1 VFVIQSL
8 RNSIFACLKSFSR
21 DGLAEY
27 SAEDVLIDSPG
38 DVNLGELY
46 TNAALVFAKTLKM
59 NPRAL
64 ANNIAAALTK
74 NDNVSNVDIA
84 DPGFIN
90 FKLKPCA
97 WHSTIDEILAS
108 GDTYGSSNKGR
119 GEVVNVEFV
128 SANPTGP
135 LHTGHARNAVFG
147 SVIANLLEKI
157 GYKVTKEFYIND
169 QGNQIKALSRSIYLR
184 YRECLGTKINK
195 SDFSGNDMY
204 LGEYVKGIA
213 KNLADLYGDEF
224 LNKKES
230 EWITSISQFAVKK
243 MMDNIKGDLS
253 LLGINMDVYT
263 SETAVCKKNMVN
275 EALAILA
282 SEGDIYDGIIPKPKG
297 IDAKDWEEKP
307 QTLFRSTKYGD
318 DIDRAIRKS
327 DGTWTY
333 FAGDIAY
340 HLDKIQRGFKKM
352 VNVLGADHTGY
363 IKRIKAA
370 VKALSGGEANID
382 IRLYQLVNFL
392 ENGEQVRMSKRSGNF
407 ITLRDVV
414 ERVGKDITRF
424 MMISR
429 HHDVTIDFDFK
440 KVAEHSMDNPIFYI
454 QYAYARI
461 SSVFRN
467 AAKIFENISVE
478 ELKTSSKSCLQ
489 DETEIDLMKSLCFWP
504 EQVASAAIALE
515 PHRIPHYLYK
525 VSSLFHSLWN
535 KGKTNTI
542 LRFIDEKDRAT
553 TIARLALLESTR
565 IVLKDGLKLIGIT
578 PLEEMK

>member
-1 VFVIQSL
+1 
-8 RNSIFACLKSFSR
+8 
-21 DGLAEY
+21 LAEY
-27 SAEDVLIDSPG
+27 SAKDVLVDSPG

-59 NPRAL
+59 NPKTL
-64 ANNIAAALTK
+64 ANNIAEALTK
-74 NDNVSNVDIA
+74 NNNVSNVDVA

-90 FKLKPCA
+90 FRLNPCA
-97 WHSTIDEILAS
+97 WHSVIDEILKS
-108 GDTYGSSNKGR
+108 ENTYGSSDKGH
-119 GEVVNVEFV
+119 GETVNVEFV

-169 QGNQIKALSRSIYLR
+169 QGNQIKALARSIYLR
-184 YRECLGTKINK
+184 YREYLGTKITK
-195 SDFSGNDMY
+195 SDFSNDMY
-204 LGEYVKGIA
+204 LGEYVKDIA

-230 EWITSISQFAVKK
+230 EWIDQISKFAVKK
-243 MMDNIKGDLS
+243 MMDNIKDDLS
-253 LLGINMDVYT
+253 LLGVNMDVYT
-263 SETAVCKKNMVN
+263 SEAAICKKNMVN
-275 EALAILA
+275 EALAILS

-297 IDAKDWEEKP
+297 IDAEDWEEKP

-340 HLDKIQRGFKKM
+340 HLDKIQRGFRKM
-352 VNVLGADHTGY
+352 VDVLGADHTGY
-363 IKRIKAA
+363 TKRIKVA
-370 VKALSGGEANID
+370 VKALSKGEASID

-392 ENGEQVRMSKRSGNF
+392 ENGEQVKMSKRSGNF
-407 ITLRDVV
+407 ITLRNVV

-467 AAKIFENISVE
+467 ATKIFGNISNE
-478 ELKTSSKSCLQ
+478 ELRNSSKSHLQ
-489 DETEIDLMKSLCFWP
+489 DETEIDLMKNLCFWP
-504 EQVASAAIALE
+504 EQVASAAVALE
-515 PHRIPHYLYK
+515 PHRIPHYLYN
-525 VSSLFHSLWN
+525 VASLFHSLWN
-535 KGKTNTI
+535 KGKINTI
-542 LRFIDEKDRAT
+542 LRFIDEKDRSVT
-553 TIARLALLESTR
+553 MARLALLESTR
-565 IVLKDGLKLIGIT
+565 IVLEDGLKLMGIT